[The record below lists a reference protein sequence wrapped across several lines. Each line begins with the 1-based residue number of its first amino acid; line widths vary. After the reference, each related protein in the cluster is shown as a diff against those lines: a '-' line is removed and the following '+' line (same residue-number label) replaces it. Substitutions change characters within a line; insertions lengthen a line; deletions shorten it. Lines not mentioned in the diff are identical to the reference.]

1 MVLDHFFPALP
12 SLSLQL
18 LVHTHLAHFYQL
30 ALHHLTVV
38 HLHWLLD
45 FDYLEQV
52 LLVFHFHS
60 LHSSDLHSLVFLHL
74 VAPSY
79 YFANHSPNAAKI
91 YVTPIEHHPDST
103 HLQSRDESA
112 TVLPCSLSP
121 RLLMHHSHLLE

>member
-1 MVLDHFFPALP
+1 MVLDHFFPALH

-52 LLVFHFHS
+52 LLVVPF
-60 LHSSDLHSLVFLHL
+60 LALLSSG
-74 VAPSY
+74 
-79 YFANHSPNAAKI
+79 
-91 YVTPIEHHPDST
+91 
-103 HLQSRDESA
+103 LQSVVS
-112 TVLPCSLSP
+112 
-121 RLLMHHSHLLE
+121 RLLVDSRYSGAGHWLTDSVGYVKKMECRPESTTFLGRVEAVQVVVYLVTLLLLMDQ